1 MKTPDRRAAMIAG
14 QFAGIQFGPP
24 YLWPWQA
31 GSGNMARFRVAAG
44 ASRVRFCGNHFGG
57 NHFWRFA

>member
-1 MKTPDRRAAMIAG
+1 MIEG